1 LDFLFNNEKKE
12 VQMGSYHQLS
22 INEREKIYLGLSQ
35 GISLRKIAAELG
47 RSHST
52 VVREVR
58 RNSVVNVGY
67 LPDRANGL
75 AGERNY
81 LKPCKLDVND
91 KLKEY
96 VFDKLINCH
105 WSPEQIA
112 GRMKLEKN
120 GFYIC
125 KEAIYQYIYSPKV
138 IEAKLYQ
145 YLPKK
150 KRKRTSRFKRPSRG
164 GIPNAIAIH
173 DRPSAIET
181 RKYFG
186 HFEGDLV
193 MLGINRNRNITTLI
207 ERKTRY
213 AIILYNNR
221 KYSDIVIGNI
231 VDAASK
237 LNSEQQRIIKSITF
251 DRGTEFAKHQ
261 DLQPLG
267 IKTFFCDPSAP
278 QQKGANENFNGRLR
292 RLLPR
297 NSYTTQINQQNID
310 KIQNIMNNTPR
321 KCLNFKT
328 PIEAFNN
335 HLKQWCTSI

>member
-1 LDFLFNNEKKE
+1 
-12 VQMGSYHQLS
+12 MRSYHQLS
-22 INEREKIYLGLSQ
+22 VNEREKIYLGLSQ
-35 GISLRKIAAELG
+35 DISLRRIAACLG

-58 RNSVVNVGY
+58 RNKGFCEVGY
-67 LPDRANGL
+67 LPDRADNL
-75 AGERNY
+75 AKERNY
-81 LKPCKLDVND
+81 LKPCKLDIDD

-96 VFDKLINCH
+96 VLDKLINCH

-112 GRMKLEKN
+112 GRMKLEKK

-145 YLPKK
+145 HLPKK
-150 KRKRTSRFKRPSRG
+150 KCKRTSPYKRPSRG

-173 DRPSAIET
+173 DRPKSIET

-193 MLGINRNRNITTLI
+193 MFGINRNCNITTLV

-213 AIILYNNR
+213 AIMLFNNR

-231 VDAASK
+231 VDATNK
-237 LNSEQQRIIKSITF
+237 LNSQQQIIKSITF

-267 IKTFFCDPSAP
+267 VKTFFCDPSAP

-292 RLLPR
+292 RFLPKG
-297 NSYTTQINQQNID
+297 SYTNKINQQNID

-321 KCLNFKT
+321 KCLNFNT
-328 PIEAFNN
+328 PKEAFNK
-335 HLKQWCTSI
+335 HLH

>member
-1 LDFLFNNEKKE
+1 
-12 VQMGSYHQLS
+12 MRSYHQLD

-35 GISLRKIAAELG
+35 GISLRKIAAGLG

-52 VVREVR
+52 VIREVN
-58 RNSVVNVGY
+58 RNSSYKVGY
-67 LPDRANGL
+67 LPDRADSVAKG
-75 AGERNY
+75 RNY
-81 LKPCKLDVND
+81 LKPCKLDND
-91 KLKEY
+91 VDLKQY
-96 VFDKLINCH
+96 VLDKLINCH

-112 GRMKLEKN
+112 GRMKLEKKDL
-120 GFYIC
+120 YIC
-125 KEAIYQYIYSPKV
+125 KEAIYQYIYKPSV
-138 IEAKLYQ
+138 IDKKLYQ

-150 KRKRTSRFKRPSRG
+150 KRKRTSPYKRPSRG

-173 DRPSAIET
+173 DRPKAIET

-193 MLGINRNRNITTLI
+193 MFGVNRNCNITTLV

-213 AIILYNNR
+213 AIMLYNNR

-231 VDAASK
+231 AQVTEK
-237 LNSEQQRIIKSITF
+237 LNSEQQKIIKSITF

-267 IKTFFCDPSAP
+267 VKTFFCDPSAP
-278 QQKGANENFNGRLR
+278 HQKGANENFNGRLR
-292 RLLPR
+292 RFLPR
-297 NSYTTQINQQNID
+297 NSYTTKINQQNID
-310 KIQNIMNNTPR
+310 KIQNIMNDTPR

-328 PIEAFNN
+328 PYEAFNS
-335 HLKQWCTSI
+335 HLI